1 MYKRL
6 SAVLFPIMTLF
17 LIGSVYWGYQEHQEK
32 NSILIKAENQ
42 YQRAF
47 HDLTYHVEQLHQQL
61 GNTLAVNS
69 TSQSYHRKGLVNVW
83 RLTSEAQNEIN
94 QLPLTMLPFNE
105 AEDFLSR
112 IANFAYKTSVR
123 DLSKQPLSEDEFK
136 TLKTLYAKS
145 EDISKDLSTMQE
157 KVLSDHLRWMDVEVA
172 LAKQNSPNDNTIID
186 GFKTVDKKVSEY
198 PEINWGPSV
207 ASMYQKRSISML
219 SGKMVTADDVK
230 KHVTEFL
237 GTQPSQIRVVEN
249 GKGTEYS
256 SYSAS
261 VTDPK
266 SGKKLQMD
274 YTQRG
279 GKLIWFMDSR
289 DIGEKKIDQNKAQ
302 AAAEKFLDEHGF
314 KDMRAVSY
322 NMFENTGAFTFV
334 STQNGVL
341 IYPEKLTVKVAL
353 DNGEAVGLQAND
365 YVYEHHKRSLP
376 TAKLSKAEAR
386 KALNPEF
393 KLANDQMAL
402 ILNEMGEETLCYE
415 FTGRVNGSDY
425 RIYINSETGV
435 EEAIEEL
442 SPLDKQTS
450 SAK

>member
-32 NSILIKAENQ
+32 NSILLKAENQ

-105 AEDFLSR
+105 TEDFLSR

-145 EDISKDLSTMQE
+145 EDISKDLFNMQE
-157 KVLSDHLRWMDVEVA
+157 KVLSDRLRWMDVEVA

-207 ASMYQKRSISML
+207 ASMYQKRSMHML
-219 SGKMVTADDVK
+219 SGKMVTAEEVK
-230 KHVTEFL
+230 QHVTEFL
-237 GTQPSQIRVVEN
+237 GAQPSQIRVVEN

-256 SYSAS
+256 SYSAT

-279 GKLIWFMDSR
+279 GKLIWFMDPR
-289 DIGEKKIDQNKAQ
+289 DIGEKRIDQSEAQ
-302 AAAEKFLDEHGF
+302 ASAEKFLNDHGF
-314 KDMRAVSY
+314 KNMRAVSY

-334 STQNGVL
+334 STQDGVL

-365 YVYEHHKRSLP
+365 YVYEHHNRSLP
-376 TAKLSKAEAR
+376 KAKLSKAEAR

-393 KLANDQMAL
+393 KVANEQMAL
-402 ILNEMGEETLCYE
+402 ITNEMGEEALCYE
-415 FTGRVNGSDY
+415 YTGRVNGSDY

-442 SPLDKQTS
+442 SPLDKRTN

>member
-145 EDISKDLSTMQE
+145 EDISKDLTTMQE
-157 KVLSDHLRWMDVEVA
+157 KVLSDRLRWMDVEVA

-207 ASMYQKRSISML
+207 ASMYQKRSVSML

-237 GTQPSQIRVVEN
+237 GAQPSQIRVVEN

-256 SYSAS
+256 SYSAT

-266 SGKKLQMD
+266 SGRKLQMD
-274 YTQRG
+274 YSQRG

-289 DIGEKKIDQNKAQ
+289 DIGEKQIDQNQAQ
-302 AAAEKFLDEHGF
+302 ASAEKFLNEHGF
-314 KDMRAVSY
+314 KGMRAVSY
-322 NMFENTGAFTFV
+322 NMFDNTGAFTFV

-365 YVYEHHKRSLP
+365 YVYEHHARSLP
-376 TAKLSKAEAR
+376 KAKLTKAEAR

-393 KLANDQMAL
+393 KVANEQMAM
-402 ILNEMGEETLCYE
+402 ILNELGEETLCYE

-442 SPLDKQTS
+442 SPLDKRTS
-450 SAK
+450 FAK